1 MRNPFKDLK
10 SADGWFKNF
19 RTGTEPEYN
28 RIYKSTAQCD
38 YLYDRLYPESP
49 ELDDIINRAD
59 RRFGLGDT
67 LKTLFSLLYSPEIHK
82 NSGVS
87 SKADGVQRPVTDAL
101 MKSDAFPKLKAVCE
115 NRELAAFS
123 AVCAFAEGAEAALQL
138 PEIKKAAET
147 AEIISMLKSQS
158 ELLTVKAE
166 GEKNPDKKLVLINRI
181 FKKQK
186 QIKDLEGKLR
196 GQSIMVSS
204 EISEHINS
212 AADKALKAA
221 EQTSAVLRAFGDGDA
236 AGGNTGAD
244 EALLD
249 KVRRNETLKKIS
261 VILGRYR
268 EILADKRKNGFS
280 YGLGEKYDIISG
292 GDINNCLSS
301 ELALLALPET
311 EILFFKRYYEKGLR
325 QYRRREPSVKG
336 DGDMI
341 VLIDESGSTSGIAPW
356 IKAFALALMDTALHA
371 GKKYALIHFADRN
384 NVRADIFEKGKY
396 TVDDI
401 LSAAEHFFGG
411 GTDFEAPLNKALELT
426 ENGFEKA
433 DAVIITDGECG
444 ISDEFS
450 EKFREAKLKKRITV
464 TGILLDKA
472 AGCGQSLVP
481 FCDKIYRAS
490 KLSEE
495 EIALEV
501 FGEKV

>member
-1 MRNPFKDLK
+1 MLLELRKKEISVSDRTFFGFGSIVQAEAFLNGRDEVIPADMLALKNYLWNRPEEISLVCEILKRLCENP
-10 SADGWFKNF
+10 
-19 RTGTEPEYN
+19 
-28 RIYKSTAQCD
+28 
-38 YLYDRLYPESP
+38 
-49 ELDDIINRAD
+49 
-59 RRFGLGDT
+59 LGDRIKELT
-67 LKTLFSLLYSPEIHK
+67 
-82 NSGVS
+82 
-87 SKADGVQRPVTDAL
+87 ARA
-101 MKSDAFPKLKAVCE
+101 
-115 NRELAAFS
+115 LAARN
-123 AVCAFAEGAEAALQL
+123 AF
-138 PEIKKAAET
+138 
-147 AEIISMLKSQS
+147 
-158 ELLTVKAE
+158 
-166 GEKNPDKKLVLINRI
+166 D
-181 FKKQK
+181 
-186 QIKDLEGKLR
+186 
-196 GQSIMVSS
+196 
-204 EISEHINS
+204 S
-212 AADKALKAA
+212 AADRNLALIKLKTDLLTLYDEA
-221 EQTSAVLRAFGDGDA
+221 TTIKDNLPDGDA
-236 AGGNTGAD
+236 AGGNTEAD

-280 YGLGEKYDIISG
+280 YDLGEKYDIVSG
-292 GDINNCLSS
+292 CDINNCLSS

-384 NVRADIFEKGKY
+384 NVKADIFEKGKY

-426 ENGFEKA
+426 ENGFEKT
-433 DAVIITDGECG
+433 DAVIITDGECR

-472 AGCGQSLVP
+472 AGCGHSLVP